1 LHNLFRGAI
10 ITAENIPIEP
20 GLVIQ
25 ARKMNSFKAN
35 FPRKVLFN
43 NKKIIMKKI
52 NFLLTILFVPFVFFG
67 QSNDSISIK
76 KILDEVSVNAIRAKT
91 NTPIAFTN
99 LNKQQIEKSNL
110 GQDLPFLIS
119 STPSVVTTSDAG
131 AGIGYTG
138 FRIRGTDP
146 SRINVTINGIPLN
159 DSESQG
165 VWWVNMPDFASSL
178 ENIQIQRGVGSST
191 NGAAAFGASINL
203 QTIGLNTKAY
213 AITNNSIGSYNTLK
227 NNIEFGSGLINN
239 KFAFDARLSRIS
251 SDGYIDRA
259 TSDLKSLYVQ
269 GTYFDD
275 NSTLKGIIFSGNE
288 RTYQAWDGVPLIY
301 LDSNRTFNS
310 LTYENEVDNYAQ
322 THYQLHYSKNLNQKT
337 TLNIAGHFTHGEG
350 YYEQEKLNQNLL
362 DYNLSNIILTNDT
375 ITSTDLIRRKW
386 LNNDFGGIT
395 FSVKHLKE
403 NLNLIFGG
411 AANKYS
417 GQHYGNIIWAEYASN
432 GDYNHEYYRNIA
444 TKFDNNIYLK
454 SNYKASNNTSVFLD
468 LQLRSLNYEF
478 NGSDISGDLDRQ
490 EVNLEFFNPKFG
502 LSHYLNKNQLFYASY
517 AVANKEPNRADYVE
531 SSPNS
536 RPVHETLFDTE
547 IGYKYQ
553 DKWLMF
559 NLNFYYMDYDNQ
571 LIKTGEINDVGY
583 FTSKNVK
590 NSFRKGVEIESSY
603 IFNNKLS
610 LSGNLTISENKL
622 DTLVQYVDNWDTGDQ
637 NQVVHENTD
646 LAFSPNL
653 TWAANINYKY
663 NKNTNF
669 LLNTKYVGNQ
679 YIDNTSSEKRML
691 ESYMISNFQIDY
703 HFKSSIFTK
712 AKISFLVNNL
722 FDIEYV
728 NNAWI
733 YRYISDSSDPR
744 EYDDYTTQGDGNIYD
759 KAGYFPQATRNYLLG
774 LTLGF

>member
-1 LHNLFRGAI
+1 
-10 ITAENIPIEP
+10 
-20 GLVIQ
+20 
-25 ARKMNSFKAN
+25 
-35 FPRKVLFN
+35 
-43 NKKIIMKKI
+43 MKKI
-52 NFLLTILFVPFVFFG
+52 NFLLIILFIPSVFFG

-178 ENIQIQRGVGSST
+178 ENIQIQRGVGTST

-213 AITNNSIGSYNTLK
+213 AITNNSVGSYNTLK
-227 NNIEFGSGLINN
+227 NNIEFGSGLIDN
-239 KFAFDARLSRIS
+239 KFTFDARLSRIS

-275 NSTLKGIIFSGNE
+275 NSTFKGIIFSGNE
-288 RTYQAWDGVPLIY
+288 RTYQAWNGVPLIY

-310 LTYENEVDNYAQ
+310 YTYENEVDNYAQ

-337 TLNIAGHFTHGEG
+337 ILNIAGHFTHGEG
-350 YYEQEKLNQNLL
+350 YYEQEKLDQALL

-395 FSVKHLKE
+395 FSVKHVKE

-432 GDYNHEYYRNIA
+432 GNHNHEYYRNIA

-603 IFNNKLS
+603 ILNNKLS

-622 DTLVQYVDNWDTGDQ
+622 DTLIQYVDNWDTGDQ

-669 LLNTKYVGNQ
+669 LLNTKYVGDQ

-691 ESYMISNFQIDY
+691 ESYLISNFQIDY

-759 KAGYFPQATRNYLLG
+759 MAGYFPQATRNYLLG

>member
-1 LHNLFRGAI
+1 
-10 ITAENIPIEP
+10 
-20 GLVIQ
+20 
-25 ARKMNSFKAN
+25 
-35 FPRKVLFN
+35 
-43 NKKIIMKKI
+43 MKKI
-52 NFLLTILFVPFVFFG
+52 NFLLIILFIPSVFFG

-76 KILDEVSVNAIRAKT
+76 KMLDEVSVNAIRAKT

-119 STPSVVTTSDAG
+119 STPSVVTSSDAG

-178 ENIQIQRGVGSST
+178 ENIQIQRGVGTST

-213 AITNNSIGSYNTLK
+213 AITNNSVGSYNTLK
-227 NNIEFGSGLINN
+227 NNIEFGSGLIDN
-239 KFAFDARLSRIS
+239 KFTFDARLSRIS

-288 RTYQAWDGVPLIY
+288 RTYQAWNGVPLIY

-310 LTYENEVDNYAQ
+310 YTYENEVDNYAQ

-350 YYEQEKLNQNLL
+350 YYEQEKLDQALL

-395 FSVKHLKE
+395 FSVKHVKE

-432 GDYNHEYYRNIA
+432 GNYNHEYYRNIA

-478 NGSDISGDLDRQ
+478 NGSDISGDIDRQ

-559 NLNFYYMDYDNQ
+559 NLNFYYMNYDNQ

-603 IFNNKLS
+603 ILNNKLS

-622 DTLVQYVDNWDTGDQ
+622 DTLIQYVDNWDTGEQ

-669 LLNTKYVGNQ
+669 ILNTKYVGDQ

-722 FDIEYV
+722 FDIKYV

-759 KAGYFPQATRNYLLG
+759 MAGYFPQATRNYLLG

>member
-1 LHNLFRGAI
+1 
-10 ITAENIPIEP
+10 
-20 GLVIQ
+20 
-25 ARKMNSFKAN
+25 
-35 FPRKVLFN
+35 
-43 NKKIIMKKI
+43 MKKI
-52 NFLLTILFVPFVFFG
+52 NFLLIILFIPSVFFG

-91 NTPIAFTN
+91 NTPVAFTN

-119 STPSVVTTSDAG
+119 LTPSVVTTSDAG

-213 AITNNSIGSYNTLK
+213 AITNNSVGSYNTLK
-227 NNIEFGSGLINN
+227 NNIEFGSGLIDN
-239 KFAFDARLSRIS
+239 KFTFDARLSRIS
-251 SDGYIDRA
+251 SEGYIDRA
-259 TSDLKSLYVQ
+259 TSDLKSLYIQ
-269 GTYFDD
+269 GTYFDK

-288 RTYQAWDGVPLIY
+288 RTYQAWNGVPLIY

-310 LTYENEVDNYAQ
+310 YTYENEVDNYAQ

-337 TLNIAGHFTHGEG
+337 TLNVAGHFTHGEG
-350 YYEQEKLNQNLL
+350 YYEQEKLNQDLL

-395 FSVKHLKE
+395 FSLKHVKE

-432 GDYNHEYYRNIA
+432 GNYNHEYYRNIA

-454 SNYKASNNTSVFLD
+454 SNYKASNNTSAFID
-468 LQLRSLNYEF
+468 LQLRTLNYEF
-478 NGSDISGDLDRQ
+478 NGSDIGGDISRQ

-590 NSFRKGVEIESSY
+590 SSFRRGLEAEGAYMI
-603 IFNNKLS
+603 NKNFKV
-610 LSGNLTISENKL
+610 SGNLTISENKV
-622 DTLVQYVDNWDTGDQ
+622 DTFTQYVDNWDTWGQ
-637 NQVVHENTD
+637 SQIFHKNTD
-646 LAFSPNL
+646 LAFSPNIV
-653 TWAANINYKY
+653 WAAQADYK
-663 NKNTNF
+663 
-669 LLNTKYVGNQ
+669 LNERTTVIFNSKYVGEQ
-679 YIDNTSSEKRML
+679 YIDNTSSKERML
-691 ESYMISNFQIDY
+691 DDYLVSNLQIDY
-703 HFKSSIFTK
+703 NLLSKLFKN

-728 NNAWI
+728 SNAWI
-733 YRYISDSSDPR
+733 YRYISNSFDPR
-744 EYDDYTTQGDGNIYD
+744 EGDDYTSLASDGIYD
-759 KAGYFPQATRNYLLG
+759 MAGYFPQAKRNYLLG
-774 LTLGF
+774 LTLEF